1 MAIEEKPSRNEDE
14 YFVRLDAELMKQRR
28 AELDALR
35 QTQERATHLN
45 RCPKDGNELVERELH
60 HVKVD
65 ICTACGG
72 MWLDAGEMDLIRE
85 AGHTSS
91 ISRFVDDLFGVKR

>member
-14 YFVRLDAELMKQRR
+14 YFVRLDAALMKQRR

-35 QTQERATHLN
+35 LKQERSAHLN
-45 RCPKDGNELVERELH
+45 KCPKDGNELVEREMH
-60 HVKVD
+60 QVKVD
-65 ICTACGG
+65 ICTQCGG

-85 AGHTSS
+85 AGRSS
-91 ISRFVDDLFGVKR
+91 GISRFVDDLFGVKR